1 MKKELYLCILIA
13 KKKENGTKQS
23 RFSIRKFSAG
33 VVSVTIAAFWMTG
46 PLASADTQP
55 AAENSTS
62 LEEIATEKGKV
73 TVKYWGFH
81 NGDHNPLEGKNESG
95 QIVKAEETLE
105 GKVGETYNLKNKRH
119 SKITDKNDV
128 EWIFDSAD
136 GKEEGKFESSK
147 SPVVDYYYTKNFKD
161 GSVIVKHVDVEGKLL
176 GSEIAVSKMEKGAA
190 YDVSS
195 KRLPEFI
202 KDNRSYISVS
212 KGQYAVGEVGDEGN
226 LVKAKDS
233 KYIGLDPAKGNIILG
248 ERTVTFV
255 YKFDKELLT
264 PSKPL
269 DDLSKK
275 KYSIYH
281 GIDGRTEGPKTFEG
295 TAAALEEFLKQEMAS
310 RKDYPYVDRF
320 EKDERVLLVFNKY
333 KTFIVIQTK
342 EGDEV
347 KQTIYPSYKDP
358 EKLTAEIK
366 QLMDGFR
373 KDYHVERKDGFDK
386 NETNV
391 PTVTLVLTKNSE
403 KTKREQLVQPKAEQ
417 PSQPRVEQLSQPKAE
432 QSSQPKVEQLSQP
445 KAEQSSQPKVEQLSQ
460 PKAEQLSQ
468 PKDEQS
474 AQAKAEKLVPL
485 KGGMLGSKQTEQSE
499 RTQSNPQIKREA
511 KTLPNTGEGSSALM
525 LVGVGLG
532 LLSSALVLFNRRRR
546 ED

>member
-1 MKKELYLCILIA
+1 MYSNSE
-13 KKKENGTKQS
+13 KKENGTKQS

-147 SPVVDYYYTKNFKD
+147 PPVVDYYYTKSFKD
-161 GSVIVKHVDVEGKLL
+161 GSVIVKHVDVDGKLL

-195 KRLPEFI
+195 KKLPEFI
-202 KDNRSYISVS
+202 KDNRSYIPVS

-226 LVKAKDS
+226 LVKAKDP

-373 KDYHVERKDGFDK
+373 NDYHVERKDGFDK

-391 PTVTLVLTKNSE
+391 PTVTLVLTKKSE

-417 PSQPRVEQLSQPKAE
+417 PSQP
-432 QSSQPKVEQLSQP
+432 KVEQLSQP
-445 KAEQSSQPKVEQLSQ
+445 KVEQPSQPKVEQLSQ

-468 PKDEQS
+468 PKGEQS
-474 AQAKAEKLVPL
+474 AQAKAEKLVPS
-485 KGGMLGSKQTEQSE
+485 KGRMLDSKQTEQSE

>member
-1 MKKELYLCILIA
+1 MQDKIYEKGVVFMYSNSE
-13 KKKENGTKQS
+13 KKENGTKQS

-147 SPVVDYYYTKNFKD
+147 PPVVDYYYTKNFKD
-161 GSVIVKHVDVEGKLL
+161 GSVIVKHVDVDGKLL

-195 KRLPEFI
+195 KRFPEFI
-202 KDNRSYISVS
+202 KDNRSYIPVS

-226 LVKAKDS
+226 LVKAKDP

-269 DDLSKK
+269 DNLSKK

-373 KDYHVERKDGFDK
+373 NDYHVERKDGFDK

-417 PSQPRVEQLSQPKAE
+417 PSQP
-432 QSSQPKVEQLSQP
+432 
-445 KAEQSSQPKVEQLSQ
+445 KVEQLSQ

-474 AQAKAEKLVPL
+474 AQAKAEKLVPS
-485 KGGMLGSKQTEQSE
+485 KGGMLDSKQTEQSE

>member
-1 MKKELYLCILIA
+1 MYSNSE
-13 KKKENGTKQS
+13 KKENGTKQS

-46 PLASADTQP
+46 PHASADTQP

-147 SPVVDYYYTKNFKD
+147 PPVVDYYYTKNFKD
-161 GSVIVKHVDVEGKLL
+161 GSVIVKHVDVDGKLL

-202 KDNRSYISVS
+202 KDNRSYIPVS

-233 KYIGLDPAKGNIILG
+233 KYIGLDPAKGDIILG

-373 KDYHVERKDGFDK
+373 NDYHVERKDGFDK

-417 PSQPRVEQLSQPKAE
+417 PSQPKVEQLSQPKAE
-432 QSSQPKVEQLSQP
+432 QPSQPKVEQLSQP
-445 KAEQSSQPKVEQLSQ
+445 KAEQPSQPKIEQLSQ

-485 KGGMLGSKQTEQSE
+485 KGRMLDSKQTEQSE
-499 RTQSNPQIKREA
+499 RTQSNPQIKREV